1 MNAPI
6 PSRADLVPPDPT
18 PDTRMNEALAL
29 RHEAMRL
36 SAQLDYFRRHELADM
51 RAKAAYFSFLS
62 HLSDC
67 RVADRMAQRRTRR

>member
-1 MNAPI
+1 MNAPT
-6 PSRADLVPPDPT
+6 PPRADPVPPDP
-18 PDTRMNEALAL
+18 PPNTRIDEALAL

-51 RAKAAYFSFLS
+51 RAKVAYFSFLS

-67 RVADRMAQRRTRR
+67 RATDRMAQRRTRR